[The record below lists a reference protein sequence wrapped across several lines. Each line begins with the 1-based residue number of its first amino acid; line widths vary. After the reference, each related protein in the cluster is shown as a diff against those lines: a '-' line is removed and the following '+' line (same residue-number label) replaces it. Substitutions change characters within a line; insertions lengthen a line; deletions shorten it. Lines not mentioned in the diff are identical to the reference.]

1 MFFKKNKPAGALE
14 PPVPNVEPTTAV
26 PSENVSVSDIEQEK
40 ERNVTTAAPE
50 SRSTHSSESKQKIET
65 TGLDEAK
72 ALDHMQDE
80 IEYPT
85 GTKLAFITF
94 ALCISIF
101 LMALVCVVE
110 ACALIDLHA
119 N

>member
-1 MFFKKNKPAGALE
+1 MFFKKSKPAEAANA
-14 PPVPNVEPTTAV
+14 PAVTSTQPSAV

-40 ERNVTTAAPE
+40 EKQRSTTAAE
-50 SRSTHSSESKQKIET
+50 SRSINSGTVET

-72 ALDHMQDE
+72 ALDRTDDEAE

-94 ALCISIF
+94 ALCISVF
-101 LMALVCVVE
+101 LMALV
-110 ACALIDLHA
+110 
-119 N
+119 